1 MELDNRFTER
11 TTRLFVL
18 SLALNP
24 VDGFKSFKID
34 NICSLASEFYIGDFT
49 QVEMGNLRRTL
60 QLYEY
65 DVLHNSKF
73 QNMTSLSE
81 LCRRLVET
89 GNVSIYFL
97 IDKLVRLVLTL
108 PVSTAMTEWA
118 FFAMKLVKKHFRI
131 RWKMN
136 FL

>member
-34 NICSLASEFYIGDFT
+34 NICSLANEFYIGDFT

-89 GNVSIYFL
+89 GKVSIYFL

-108 PVSTAMTEWA
+108 PVSTAMTE
-118 FFAMKLVKKHFRI
+118 
-131 RWKMN
+131 
-136 FL
+136 